1 MKSTSVQTATIHLLC
16 GRCESVLRWAAGVLA
31 AVAGLA
37 VAVMIAVTS
46 VDVVGRWFGR
56 PLTGAYDIVEL
67 LGGIAITGALPYTTA
82 CKGHVAIDFLIH
94 KLPSRASRAVDI
106 LTHLVIISMFAFL
119 TWRFVQYGME
129 LKASGQVTLTL
140 RWPIFW
146 MPYWMALCSAVM
158 LLVLVFELVRPGKE
172 LIKP

>member
-1 MKSTSVQTATIHLLC
+1 MQTTTIHPLC
-16 GRCESVLRWAAGVLA
+16 ERCESMLRWAAGVLA
-31 AVAGLA
+31 SVAGLA
-37 VAVMIAVTS
+37 IAVMIAVTS

-56 PLTGAYDIVEL
+56 PLTGAYDVVEL
-67 LGGIAITGALPYTTA
+67 LGAIAITGALPYTTA

-94 KLPSRASRAVDI
+94 KLPGRISRAVDI
-106 LTHLVIISMFAFL
+106 LTRLVTISMFAFL

-146 MPYWMALCSAVM
+146 MPCWMALCSAVM

>member
-1 MKSTSVQTATIHLLC
+1 MQTPAVHPLC
-16 GRCESVLRWAAGVLA
+16 ERCESVLRWATGALA

-37 VAVMIAVTS
+37 IAAMIAVTC

-56 PLTGAYDIVEL
+56 PLTGTYDIVEL
-67 LGGIAITGALPYTTA
+67 LGAIAVAGAIPYTTA
-82 CKGHVAIDFLIH
+82 WKGHVAVDFLVR
-94 KLPSRASRAVDI
+94 KLPGRLGRAVDV
-106 LTHLVIISMFAFL
+106 LLHLITIPMFALL
-119 TWRFVQYGME
+119 TWGFVQYGID

-146 MPYWMALCSAVM
+146 MSYWMALCSAVM

-172 LIKP
+172 LMKP

>member
-1 MKSTSVQTATIHLLC
+1 MQTTIVHPLRE
-16 GRCESVLRWAAGVLA
+16 RCISMLRWATGALA

-37 VAVMIAVTS
+37 VAVMISVTC

-56 PLTGAYDIVEL
+56 PLTGAYDVVEL
-67 LGGIAITGALPYTTA
+67 LGAIAIMGALPYTTA

-94 KLPSRASRAVDI
+94 KLPGCVSRAVDV
-106 LTHLVIISMFAFL
+106 LMHLVTISMFAFL

-158 LLVLVFELVRPGKE
+158 LLVLVFKLVRPGKE
-172 LIKP
+172 LMKP